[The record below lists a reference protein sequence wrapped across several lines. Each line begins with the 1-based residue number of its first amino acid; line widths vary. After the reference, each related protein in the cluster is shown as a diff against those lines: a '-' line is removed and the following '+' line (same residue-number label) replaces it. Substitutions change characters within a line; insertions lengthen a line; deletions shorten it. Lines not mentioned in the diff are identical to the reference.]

1 METNYSYEITEKEI
15 FDFFDKVEIPVFK
28 PKEEVWKTISSS
40 LGAEVPTRKIFLNQ
54 RIILGIAASLL
65 VLAGILS
72 FLRFYTQTISNP
84 AGQHQM
90 ATLSDGST
98 VELNAGSAL
107 TYHPYW
113 FTFSRKLQFEGE
125 GFFQVEKGKQ
135 FTVESQLG
143 KTIVLGT
150 SFNIYSRS
158 EEYKVFCQTGKV
170 KVVSTKNSEAILVPG
185 QMAEVGQLGK
195 IKVSENIT
203 PEEPMSWR
211 DNMFNFVAAPIQTV
225 FEEIERQ
232 YNITITNTL
241 ETELYYTGHFSR
253 EKPVEEVLSLI
264 CKPFGINFVKKSE
277 NKYLVTQN

>member
-1 METNYSYEITEKEI
+1 METNYTNQITDQEI
-15 FDFFDKVEIPVFK
+15 FDFFEKVEIPVSRT
-28 PKEEVWKTISSS
+28 KEDVWESISSS
-40 LGAEVPTRKIFLNQ
+40 LGKNVPTKKIFFSQ
-54 RIILGIAASLL
+54 RTIIGIAASLL
-65 VLAGILS
+65 ILVGILS

-84 AGQHQM
+84 AGQHQK

-98 VELNAGSAL
+98 VELNAGSTL

-113 FTFSRKLQFEGE
+113 FTFSRNLQFEGE

-135 FTVESQLG
+135 FTVESMLG

-170 KVVSTKNSEAILVPG
+170 KVVSTKNSEVFLVPG
-185 QMAEVGQLGK
+185 QMAEVDKSGK
-195 IKVSENIT
+195 ITVSENIT
-203 PEEPMSWR
+203 PEETMSWR
-211 DNMFNFVAAPIQTV
+211 DNMFNFAGVPIQTV

-232 YNITITNTL
+232 YNVTITNTL
-241 ETELYYTGHFSR
+241 KTELYYTGHFSR

-264 CKPFGINFVKKSE
+264 CKPFGIKFVKKSE
-277 NKYLVTQN
+277 NNFLVTQY

>member
-1 METNYSYEITEKEI
+1 MEANYAHELTDQEI
-15 FDFFDKVEIPVFK
+15 FDFFEKVEIPVFR

-40 LGAEVPTRKIFLNQ
+40 LVTEVPTKKIFLNQ
-54 RIILGIAASLL
+54 RIILGIAASFL

-84 AGQHQM
+84 AGQHLL
-90 ATLSDGST
+90 ASLPDGST
-98 VELNAGSAL
+98 VELNAGSTL
-107 TYHPYW
+107 TYHPFW
-113 FTFSRKLQFEGE
+113 FTFSRNLQFEGE

-135 FTVESQLG
+135 FIVESMLG

-158 EEYKVFCQTGKV
+158 EDYKVFCMAGKV
-170 KVVSTKNSEAILVPG
+170 KVVSAQNSEVILLPG
-185 QMAEVGQLGK
+185 QMAVVGQLGK

-211 DNMFNFVAAPIQTV
+211 NNMFNFAGVPIQSV

-232 YNITITNTL
+232 YNVTITNSL

-264 CKPFGINFVKKSE
+264 CKPFGIKFVKKSE
-277 NKYLVTQN
+277 NNFLVTQY

>member
-98 VELNAGSAL
+98 VELNAGSTL

>member
-40 LGAEVPTRKIFLNQ
+40 LGAEVPTKKIFLNQ

-65 VLAGILS
+65 ILAGIIS

-84 AGQHQM
+84 AGKYQM

-98 VELNAGSAL
+98 VELNAGSTL

-113 FTFSRKLQFEGE
+113 FTFSRNLQFEGE

-135 FTVESQLG
+135 FTVESKLG

-158 EEYKVFCQTGKV
+158 EGYKVFCQTGKV
-170 KVVSTKNSEAILVPG
+170 KVVSTKNSEVILVPG
-185 QMAEVGQLGK
+185 QMAEVDQLGK

-203 PEEPMSWR
+203 LEEPMSWR